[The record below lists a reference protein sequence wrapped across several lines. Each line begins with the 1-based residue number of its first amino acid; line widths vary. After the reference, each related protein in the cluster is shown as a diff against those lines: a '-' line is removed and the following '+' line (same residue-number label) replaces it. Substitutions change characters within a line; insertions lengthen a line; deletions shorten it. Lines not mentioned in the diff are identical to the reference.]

1 MASRKKG
8 KKAKMQ
14 TVALTEFL
22 ASNGGA
28 PTIPLKS
35 TSWADDVEDEHDGYH
50 SRTNKEPI
58 VLPTAPRAARGP
70 GCHDENIPTSPPF
83 VAFVS
88 NLPYDVVEDDLADF
102 FAEMQVTNVRLPKDS
117 TKLRGYGY
125 VEFDDRASLIEAL
138 NLTNTTLK
146 TRRVRIEVS
155 NSNSDDRRG
164 GKMGMGRDN
173 RRDGYDDP
181 ERTSGD
187 WRSTP
192 REQPSG
198 GDDRFRSRAFDNRD
212 DRSDSDNRPG
222 AWREGDRS
230 TSSFGERRTFRDDN
244 RSERRGFGDG
254 EGRGFGG
261 DRRGYGDGERRGFG
275 DGERRGFGDGERRGF
290 GDGERRGFGD
300 GERRGFGDGER
311 RGFGDRERRGYD
323 DKEEKERDWSRE
335 TNTGGTSAFPPRRND
350 RDRFPE
356 REDASSEPRT
366 RPTLNLLPRT
376 KPIETIV
383 REEKEAQPQ
392 EVDKQEPKPEPKPAA
407 NIFGAAKPVDTA
419 AKEREIEERLAKSQ
433 AEKPKSEEGDSKPQ
447 TWTRRNGDGRSDR
460 EKEKPRLTW
469 RSDEDRVDRGR
480 HNDRRQA
487 PRAQLSGRSE
497 REHRVDRGDSRGPP
511 SSRATPGSARPTGRY
526 NDSRGPP
533 EKERRDRERERER
546 EGKEEPPMPKASD
559 EQAPNFVASNMFS
572 MLDEDAVEADLSHQ
586 SD

>member
-50 SRTNKEPI
+50 SRSSKEPI

-70 GCHDENIPTSPPF
+70 GCDDENIPTSPPF
-83 VAFVS
+83 VAYVS
-88 NLPYDVVEDDLADF
+88 NLPYDVIEDDLADF

-117 TKLRGYGY
+117 TKPRGYGY

-138 NLTNTTLK
+138 NLSNTMIK

-155 NSNSDDRRG
+155 NSSNDDRRG
-164 GKMGMGRDN
+164 GRMGMGRDN

-198 GDDRFRSRAFDNRD
+198 GEDRFRSRGFDNRD
-212 DRSDSDNRPG
+212 DREGRSDSDNKPG
-222 AWREGDRS
+222 GWREGDRS
-230 TSSFGERRTFRDDN
+230 TSAFGERRTFRDDN
-244 RSERRGFGDG
+244 RGERRGFGDG
-254 EGRGFGG
+254 ERKGF
-261 DRRGYGDGERRGFG
+261 GDGERRGFG

-311 RGFGDRERRGYD
+311 RGYGGDR
-323 DKEEKERDWSRE
+323 EEKERDWSRE
-335 TNTGGTSAFPPRRND
+335 TNTGGLTSFPPRRND
-350 RDRFPE
+350 RERFPE
-356 REDASSEPRT
+356 RDEAPASEPRT

-383 REEKEAQPQ
+383 KEEKFAPLPKA
-392 EVDKQEPKPEPKPAA
+392 EVVDKPEPKPAT
-407 NIFGAAKPVDTA
+407 NIFGAAKPVDTTA
-419 AKEREIEERLAKSQ
+419 REREIEERLAKSQ
-433 AEKPKSEEGDSKPQ
+433 AEKPKSEEGESKPQ
-447 TWTRRNGDGRSDR
+447 AWTRRNGDGRSER
-460 EKEKPRLTW
+460 EKDKPRPTW
-469 RSDEDRVDRGR
+469 RSDEDRADRGR
-480 HNDRRQA
+480 HIDKRQG
-487 PRAQLSGRSE
+487 PRSQLSGRSE
-497 REHRVDRGDSRGPP
+497 RDHRGDSRGPP
-511 SSRATPGSARPTGRY
+511 TSRTGGTSARPAGRY

-533 EKERRDRERERER
+533 EKDRRDREKERER
-546 EGKEEPPMPKASD
+546 EDREEPPMPKASD
-559 EQAPNFVASNMFS
+559 EQAPNFVASNKFS
-572 MLDEDAVEADLSHQ
+572 MLNEDVDTDAAD
-586 SD
+586 D